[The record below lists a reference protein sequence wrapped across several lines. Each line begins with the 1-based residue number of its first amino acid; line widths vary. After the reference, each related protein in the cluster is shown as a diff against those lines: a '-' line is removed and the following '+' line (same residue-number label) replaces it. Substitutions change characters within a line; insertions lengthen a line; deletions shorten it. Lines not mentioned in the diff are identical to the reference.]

1 MVRWRVAKTETNHL
15 SSDVKA
21 VAAHET
27 SRSKS
32 NRQGGTS
39 WFISRTEA
47 RTLYALGVLL

>member
-1 MVRWRVAKTETNHL
+1 MIELNHL
-15 SSDVKA
+15 LSGVKA

-32 NRQGGTS
+32 HRQGGTS
-39 WFISRTEA
+39 WLVPRTEA